1 MVFIRETLLQ
11 HGHHLQTKKRT
22 NPRQPAR
29 QTDKAPQGERET
41 QTGRFMEIE
50 KKSSTAAASTSR
62 DGDRAIYADNKVP
75 HKERERE
82 RDREGENL
90 DR

>member
-1 MVFIRETLLQ
+1 MEDMKQADLR
-11 HGHHLQTKKRT
+11 
-22 NPRQPAR
+22 R

-62 DGDRAIYADNKVP
+62 DGDRAIYADKKVCILYL
-75 HKERERE
+75 ELREFSAIYA
-82 RDREGENL
+82 L
-90 DR
+90 